1 VRFGWKPAG
10 VLLVTFAKRGT
21 WVPTTPD
28 ATASQRLKSASPRK
42 GLLTVLLGPQPLPL
56 SVGITVA
63 AAFISIETLL
73 VHWFRHTGTANSFGA
88 LFLLGVLVVSAA
100 GGFALAVATTL
111 VSALIYFYFHVA
123 RDGEFVVNGRAFVVL
138 VFFLI
143 IALIANVLGRQARV
157 RAAEIEERRRQ
168 SDAAASLAGTLA
180 EQQAALRR
188 VATLVARGV
197 APAEIYPAAVAELS
211 RGWGVD
217 NVAILQYGPTDAT
230 VVVGARDAHGRDVIP
245 EGDRLSLEGDSVA
258 ALIQREGRPARMDS
272 YVGATGELAER
283 LRSLGLRSAV
293 GAPILVDGR
302 TWGALIIWSA
312 RTEPLPPGTELRIG
326 DFADLVSTAIANA
339 ETRARI
345 VTAAD
350 HARQQIERDL
360 HDGAQQQVVSLGL
373 QLRAVEAMVPPD
385 QQELRE
391 QISRVVVGLG
401 AIASEL
407 REISRGIHPGILSK
421 GGLAPAIRGLARRSA
436 IPVELDLGVN
446 SRMPESVEVAAYYI
460 VSEALTNAA
469 KHARA
474 SEVTVRAGTEDGK
487 LHLTVVDDGVGGA
500 VVGSGSGL
508 IGLKDRVEALSGR
521 LEVVSPAG
529 GGTTLVAT
537 IPLTPNTAAG
547 T

>member
-1 VRFGWKPAG
+1 
-10 VLLVTFAKRGT
+10 
-21 WVPTTPD
+21 VPPTHD
-28 ATASQRLKSASPRK
+28 ATASQRLKSAPASPLK
-42 GLLTVLLGPQPLPL
+42 WLLTVLLGPQPLPL
-56 SVGITVA
+56 SVGIAVA
-63 AAFISIETLL
+63 AAFISVETLS

-100 GGFALAVATTL
+100 GGFGVAVATTV

-123 RDGEFVVNGRAFVVL
+123 RNGSFVVNGRDFVVL
-138 VFFLI
+138 FCFLI
-143 IALIANVLGRQARV
+143 TALIANVLGRQARV
-157 RAAEIEERRRQ
+157 RASEVEERRRQ
-168 SDAAASLAGTLA
+168 SDAAASLARTLA

-197 APAEIYPAAVAELS
+197 APGEIYPAAVAELS
-211 RGWGVD
+211 RGLGVD
-217 NVAILQYGPTDAT
+217 NVAILQYGPNGAT
-230 VVVGARDAHGRDVIP
+230 VVVGARDEHGKEVIP
-245 EGDRLSLEGDSVA
+245 EGDHLSLEGDSVA

-272 YVGATGELAER
+272 YLGAAGSLAER

-302 TWGALIIWSA
+302 VWGSLIVWSA
-312 RTEPLPPGTELRIG
+312 RTEPLPPGTERRIA

-339 ETRARI
+339 ETRARV

-385 QQELRE
+385 QQELRA
-391 QISRVVVGLG
+391 QIAGVVVGLG

-407 REISRGIHPGILSK
+407 RELSRGIHPGILSK
-421 GGLAPAIRGLARRSA
+421 GGLGAAIRGLARRSA
-436 IPVELDLGVN
+436 IPVDLDLGVN
-446 SRMPESVEVAAYYI
+446 CRMPEGVEVAAYYV

-474 SEVTVRAGTEDGK
+474 SEVTVHAGIEDAK
-487 LHLTVVDDGVGGA
+487 LHLTVVDNGIGGA

-521 LEVVSPAG
+521 LDVVSPAG
-529 GGTTLVAT
+529 CGTTLAAT
-537 IPLTPNTAAG
+537 IPLTPDTADA

>member
-1 VRFGWKPAG
+1 M
-10 VLLVTFAKRGT
+10 
-21 WVPTTPD
+21 
-28 ATASQRLKSASPRK
+28 
-42 GLLTVLLGPQPLPL
+42 LLGPQPLPL
-56 SVGITVA
+56 SVGIAVA
-63 AAFISIETLL
+63 AGFIGVETLL
-73 VHWFRHTGTANSFGA
+73 VHWFRHTGAANSFGA

-100 GGFALAVATTL
+100 GGFGLAVATTL
-111 VSALIYFYFHVA
+111 VSGLVYFYFHIA
-123 RDGEFVVNGRAFVVL
+123 RGGSIDVDGRAFVVL
-138 VFFLI
+138 FSFLI
-143 IALIANVLGRQARV
+143 TALIANVLGRQARL
-157 RAAEIEERRRQ
+157 RATEIEERRRQ
-168 SDAAASLAGTLA
+168 SETAAALARTLA

-197 APAEIYPAAVAELS
+197 APTEIYPAAVAELS

-217 NVAILQYGPTDAT
+217 NVAILQYGPHGAT
-230 VVVGARDAHGRDVIP
+230 VVVGARDEYGEDVIP
-245 EGDRLSLEGDSVA
+245 EGDHLSLEGDSVA

-272 YVGATGELAER
+272 YVGATGELADR

-302 TWGALIIWSA
+302 IWGALIIWSA
-312 RTEPLPPGTELRIG
+312 RPEPLPPGTERRIG

-360 HDGAQQQVVSLGL
+360 HDGAQQRVVSLGIE
-373 QLRAVEAMVPPD
+373 LRSVEAAVPPD

-421 GGLAPAIRGLARRSA
+421 GGLGPAIRGLARRSA
-436 IPVELDLGVN
+436 IPVELDVNVN
-446 SRMPESVEVAAYYI
+446 SRMPESIEVAAYYL

-474 SEVTVRAGTEDGK
+474 TEVTVRAGTEDGK
-487 LHLTVVDDGVGGA
+487 FHLTVVDNGVGGA
-500 VVGSGSGL
+500 VIGSGSGL

-521 LEVVSPAG
+521 LEVLSPAG
-529 GGTTLVAT
+529 CGTTLVAT
-537 IPLTPNTAAG
+537 IPLTLDTIDS

>member
-1 VRFGWKPAG
+1 MP
-10 VLLVTFAKRGT
+10 
-21 WVPTTPD
+21 PTHD
-28 ATASQRLKSASPRK
+28 ATASQRLKSAPASSRR
-42 GLLTVLLGPQPLPL
+42 GMLIALLGPQPLPL
-56 SVGITVA
+56 SVGIAVA
-63 AAFISIETLL
+63 TAFISIETLL
-73 VHWFRHTGTANSFGA
+73 VHWFRHTVSANSFGA

-100 GGFALAVATTL
+100 GGFGLAVATTL

-123 RDGEFVVNGRAFVVL
+123 RDGSFVVNGRDFVVL
-138 VFFLI
+138 FIFLTT
-143 IALIANVLGRQARV
+143 ALIANVLGRQARL
-157 RAAEIEERRRQ
+157 RATEIEQRRQQ
-168 SDAAASLAGTLA
+168 SDAAASLARTLA
-180 EQQAALRR
+180 EQQAAIRR

-211 RGWGVD
+211 RGLGVD
-217 NVAILQYGPTDAT
+217 NVAILRYWRNVAT
-230 VVVGARDAHGRDVIP
+230 VVVGARDEHGKEVIP
-245 EGDRLSLEGDSVA
+245 EGDHLSLEGDSVA

-272 YVGATGELAER
+272 YVGATGLLAER

-302 TWGALIIWSA
+302 IWGALIIWSA
-312 RTEPLPPGTELRIG
+312 RTEPLPPDAERRIA

-373 QLRAVEAMVPPD
+373 QLRAVEATVPPD

-401 AIASEL
+401 AIAAEL

-421 GGLAPAIRGLARRSA
+421 GGLGPAIKGLGRRSA
-436 IPVELDLGVN
+436 IPVELDLGIN
-446 SRMPESVEVAAYYI
+446 SRMPEPVEVAAYYV

-474 SEVTVRAGTEDGK
+474 SEVTVRASTEDGK
-487 LHLTVVDDGVGGA
+487 LHLTVVDNGTGGA

-521 LEVVSPAG
+521 LDVVSPVG
-529 GGTTLVAT
+529 CGTTLAAT
-537 IPLTPNTAAG
+537 IPLTPDTADSA
-547 T
+547 